1 MLKGFKKEVF
11 TFKIPAGLTP
21 SVSWAWDLVY
31 HKPSCDVTPC
41 SSATNICCRQENLVA
56 ENRLKMLS
64 DLDDSFG
71 SDSFESSVDFEE
83 IEEEVV
89 VLQFRF
95 SRNLIKT
102 NRLQAMANVMKKVK

>member
-1 MLKGFKKEVF
+1 
-11 TFKIPAGLTP
+11 
-21 SVSWAWDLVY
+21 
-31 HKPSCDVTPC
+31 
-41 SSATNICCRQENLVA
+41 
-56 ENRLKMLS
+56 MLS